1 MVDRE
6 IKLNLGC
13 GAAYKP
19 GYVNID
25 WYDSSVADTI
35 CDVGRLPVKPSS
47 VDLIEASQVV
57 EHFDYVHCKY
67 LLSEW
72 FSVLRPKG
80 ALILE
85 TPDLEKTSK
94 KLISSDFETQQT
106 TLQWAYGIDSQGMQ
120 HKTGFTFS
128 LLRSLLKEIG
138 FEGVSREKPRTHL
151 YEHGIRTIC
160 RKPES
165 CLEEQLFACFR
176 KRLRGKLEVDDSYVL
191 IPLEGWL
198 RKMFATYAEFKE
210 NKEACINQIISK
222 TAMCHPYVPL
232 AFLEECMAF
241 GLVQESEMGARID
254 LLKWLAEMQFH
265 KKVFSL
271 WMKSKK
277 SIDRPKEESTSFTAR
292 LESSVL
298 GILSGCAEYKGSLE
312 YIVSLEPADI
322 EIFDFHLVS
331 LEARKSFN
339 QGVRY
344 FHRGESPEALDCF
357 LKSSRMNPAYSL
369 CYWNMARLGC
379 ILKLEEYEII
389 GNHEKALKLAKSRKG
404 KRSLETELKYVQD
417 GKSHLVPKEPVSEDW
432 QVI

>member
-1 MVDRE
+1 MNRE

-13 GAAYKP
+13 GSGYKP

-25 WYDSSVADTI
+25 RYDSSVADTI
-35 CDVGRLPVKPSS
+35 CDVGRLPVKPNS

-72 FSVLRPKG
+72 FTVLRPKG
-80 ALILE
+80 TLILE
-85 TPDLEKTSK
+85 TPDLEKTSR

-120 HKTGFTFS
+120 HKTGFTFN

-138 FEGVSREKPRTHL
+138 FEKVSREKPITHK
-151 YEHGIRTIC
+151 YEHGIRTVC

-165 CLEEQLFACFR
+165 CLEEELFACFR
-176 KRLRGKLEVDDSYVL
+176 KRLRSKLEADDSYVL

-198 RKMFATYAEFKE
+198 RKMFATYAELKE
-210 NKEACINQIISK
+210 NKETCINQIISK
-222 TAMCHPYVPL
+222 TVMCHPCVPL
-232 AFLEECMAF
+232 AFLEESIAF
-241 GLVQESEMGARID
+241 GVVQESEMKAKID
-254 LLKWLAEMQFH
+254 LLTWLAEMQFH

-277 SIDRPKEESTSFTAR
+277 SIDRPKEESTSFIAR
-292 LESSVL
+292 LESLVL
-298 GILSGCAEYKGSLE
+298 GILSDCAEFKGGFE
-312 YIVSLEPADI
+312 YITSLEPADI

-344 FHRGESPEALDCF
+344 CHRGESPEALDCF
-357 LKSSRMNPAYSL
+357 WKSSRMNPGYSL

-379 ILKLEEYEII
+379 ILEMEEYEII
-389 GNHEKALKLAKSRKG
+389 GNYEKALKLAKSRKG
-404 KRSLETELKYVQD
+404 KRSLETELKHMRE
-417 GKSHLVPKEPVSEDW
+417 GRSLLIPKEPVSEDW

>member
-1 MVDRE
+1 MNRE

-13 GAAYKP
+13 GSAYKP
-19 GYVNID
+19 GYVNMD
-25 WYDSSVADTI
+25 RYDSSVADTL
-35 CDVGRLPVKPSS
+35 CDVGHLPVKPNS

-72 FSVLRPKG
+72 FTVLRPKG
-80 ALILE
+80 TLILE

-94 KLISSDFETQQT
+94 KLISSGFKTQQT

-120 HKTGFTFS
+120 HKTGFTFN

-138 FEGVSREKPRTHL
+138 FEQVSREKPRTHL

-176 KRLRGKLEVDDSYVL
+176 KRLRSKLEADDSYIL
-191 IPLEGWL
+191 IPLENWL
-198 RKMFATYAEFKE
+198 SKVCATYAESKA
-210 NKEACINQIISK
+210 NKERCINKIISR
-222 TAMCHPYVPL
+222 TVVCHPYVPL
-232 AFLEECMAF
+232 AFLEECVAF
-241 GLVQESEMGARID
+241 GVIQELEMRAKID
-254 LLKWLAEMQFH
+254 LLNWLAEMQFH
-265 KKVFSL
+265 KKVLSL

-277 SIDRPKEESTSFTAR
+277 SIDRPKEESANFVSR
-292 LESSVL
+292 LESLMSN
-298 GILSGCAEYKGSLE
+298 ILSDCAEYKKGLE
-312 YIVSLEPADI
+312 YIASLEPADI

-344 FHRGESPEALDCF
+344 FHRGESPEALECF
-357 LKSSRMNPAYSL
+357 LKSSRMNPGYSF

-379 ILKLEEYEII
+379 ILEKKDYEII
-389 GNHEKALKLAKSRKG
+389 GNYEKALKLAKSRKA
-404 KRSLETELKYVQD
+404 KRSLETELKHMRE
-417 GKSHLVPKEPVSEDW
+417 GRSLLIPKEPMSEDW